1 MIIMIIRFITT
12 LIMQVM
18 ISQRISRSLQ
28 TSPLIFNTS
37 SYDLNIDQKEI
48 ETRTK
53 NKIKAY
59 DTVDKIQRGIFDQIN

>member
-28 TSPLIFNTS
+28 TRQLIFNTS

-59 DTVDKIQRGIFDQIN
+59 DTVDKIQRGIFDQII

>member
-28 TSPLIFNTS
+28 TRQSIFNTS
-37 SYDLNIDQKEI
+37 SYDLNIAQKEI
-48 ETRTK
+48 EKRTK